1 MSRNVL
7 GPYLVIASLLKR
19 KYSLMRDMEYPNY
32 GGLVVNIYE
41 YLSLNA
47 FVFVFYDEIRR
58 LRRVDLD
65 LVFDLVFDLAFDLVF
80 DLAPPLA
87 LNLSNMSLI
96 LSDFFLP
103 LEHTKWSG
111 INEGINTCI
120 K

>member
-1 MSRNVL
+1 M
-7 GPYLVIASLLKR
+7 
-19 KYSLMRDMEYPNY
+19 

-41 YLSLNA
+41 FLSLNA

-65 LVFDLVFDLAFDLVF
+65 LVFDFDLVFAFDLAFDLVFDLAFDLVF

-87 LNLSNMSLI
+87 LNFSNISLI
-96 LSDFFLP
+96 LSDLFLP